1 MLAALTVFTNRDGL
15 LSVIAPIGLAAAV
28 PTCLVV
34 DLDPNGPL
42 LPGVA
47 TLAALVESGP
57 RRVDLQPAAEGTAML
72 ANGGICPEEAETV
85 VRHLLDGW
93 PHVVLRSDVDR
104 GLFAPVVPVH
114 PMLPGWPYGDPSRF
128 CVYQEAGFRVERPAQ
143 GIVLPRPTAGTVGK
157 LLNGALPPKSRWISA
172 WREVWAHPWR

>member
-28 PTCLVV
+28 PTGLVV

-72 ANGGICPEEAETV
+72 ANGGLDPEEAETV
-85 VRHLLDGW
+85 VRHLLD
-93 PHVVLRSDVDR
+93 
-104 GLFAPVVPVH
+104 
-114 PMLPGWPYGDPSRF
+114 
-128 CVYQEAGFRVERPAQ
+128 
-143 GIVLPRPTAGTVGK
+143 
-157 LLNGALPPKSRWISA
+157 
-172 WREVWAHPWR
+172 